1 MTFKVGEFSFNLLDE
16 NGTVLQTKQNA
27 ADGTVTF
34 DAIAYTEAMIG
45 THKYTIKEVVPA
57 DQANIQYD
65 EGQVDVTVT
74 VTKVVSIKRY
84 PSSCFIRCEEN
95 LYQ

>member
-1 MTFKVGEFSFNLLDE
+1 MKTSTTSKILEGRDLQGGGWHNLLDE

-57 DQANIQYD
+57 DQA
-65 EGQVDVTVT
+65 E
-74 VTKVVSIKRY
+74 Y
-84 PSSCFIRCEEN
+84 PI
-95 LYQ
+95 

>member
-1 MTFKVGEFSFNLLDE
+1 MELFF
-16 NGTVLQTKQNA
+16 QTKQNA

-45 THKYTIKEVVPA
+45 THKYTVKEVVPA

-74 VTKVVSIKRY
+74 VTKDEASNAIKR
-84 PSSCFIRCEEN
+84 SLLMEIRKP
-95 LYQ
+95 LSTR